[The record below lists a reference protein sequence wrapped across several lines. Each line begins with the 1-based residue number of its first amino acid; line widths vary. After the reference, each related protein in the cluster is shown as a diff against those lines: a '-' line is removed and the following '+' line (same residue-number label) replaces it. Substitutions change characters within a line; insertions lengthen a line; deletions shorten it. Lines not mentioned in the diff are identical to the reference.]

1 MKQFLKFVPVQL
13 TFFLIIG
20 ILFGKYFNFQPI
32 ELLTIVVFLTL
43 VLSLFYIR
51 DIKNFHPSLTF
62 TILVYLISFFLGISS
77 ITYKNQLNSQQ
88 HFSNNLEFTTNK
100 TISGFIEIQKILK
113 PTAYYTKYEAFVT
126 QINNKKTVGKI
137 LVNIQ
142 KDSIETPL
150 HVGDNLVVKTSFLT
164 IKKPLNPH
172 GFNYKKYLKTQQIN
186 HQIQL
191 TKKQFLKLRNN
202 GKTIKSIAAKIRSTI
217 NKSLKNN
224 NFKNDEL
231 AVVNALLLGQ
241 KNSITRDLLV
251 SYAGAGAIHILAVS
265 GLHIGII
272 LLLLTVIFKPLH
284 YFKNGKNISTLIII
298 LALWIYA
305 IIAGL
310 SPSVVRAVTMFTALT
325 IGMQLIQRSNVYN
338 TLVISMFFLL
348 LFNPFYLFEV
358 GFQLSYL
365 AVFSIV
371 WIQPMLYNFWKPKF
385 WFPKK
390 IWQLFTVSIAAQ
402 IGVLP
407 LSLFYFH
414 QFPGLFFLSNLVI
427 IPFLGFILIAGFV
440 VITLSVLEILP
451 HYLGDSYVYI
461 IQQMNHFVAWISNQH
476 YFIIKNISFS
486 LLLMLA
492 FYAFI
497 FFSGKWIEKK
507 VYIRFVLV
515 LISLMLIQSI
525 FIFEK
530 YKLQTTNEFII
541 FNRSKSTIVGARNGN
556 QFLVYSNDSLNQNHA
571 PLKDYL
577 IGTGVQE
584 KFQIKTP
591 AKFYKFKNEIILVV
605 DSLGVFDF
613 KTFKP
618 SIILLQNSP
627 KINLERLLKTLQ
639 PKLLIADGSNY
650 KSYVA
655 RWKETC
661 IKNNTP
667 FHSTMQK
674 GAYIFN

>member
-1 MKQFLKFVPVQL
+1 MKQFIQFVPVQL

-20 ILFGKYFNFQPI
+20 ILTGNHIDFQPI
-32 ELLTIVVFLTL
+32 KLLAIVLFLVFLL
-43 VLSLFYIR
+43 ALLYILDNNLF
-51 DIKNFHPSLTF
+51 NPSLSF
-62 TILVYLISFFLGISS
+62 SLLVFLISFFLGISS
-77 ITYKNQLNSQQ
+77 ITYKNQLNKEQ
-88 HFSNNLEFTTNK
+88 HYSNSSEFTTNK
-100 TISGFIEIQKILK
+100 TISGFIEIQKALK
-113 PTAYYTKYEAFVT
+113 STAYYTKYEAIVT
-126 QINNKKTVGKI
+126 QLNHKKSIGKI
-137 LVNIQ
+137 LVNI
-142 KDSIETPL
+142 KKGSIEIPL
-150 HVGDNLVVKTSFLT
+150 SVGDNLVVKTQFSAFQE
-164 IKKPLNPH
+164 PLNPYS
-172 GFNYKKYLKTQQIN
+172 FSYKKYLKTQQIH

-191 TKKQFLKLRNN
+191 TKKQFLKFKNN
-202 GKTIKSIAAKIRSTI
+202 DKTIKSIAARIRNNI
-217 NKSLKNN
+217 NNSLKSNGFN
-224 NFKNDEL
+224 NDEL

-241 KNSITRDLLV
+241 KNSITRDLLT

-272 LLLLTVIFKPLH
+272 LLLLTFIFKPLH
-284 YFKNGKNISTLIII
+284 YFKNGKIIATLIII

-325 IGMQLIQRSNVYN
+325 IGMQITQRSNIYN

-371 WIQPMLYNFWKPKF
+371 WIQPMLYNSWKPKF
-385 WFPKK
+385 WLPNK

-402 IGVLP
+402 IGALP

-461 IQQMNHFVAWISNQH
+461 IQQMNHFVSWISNQH

-492 FYAFI
+492 FYVFI
-497 FFSGKWIEKK
+497 FYSGKWIEKK
-507 VYIRFVLV
+507 VYHRFPLV
-515 LISLMLIQSI
+515 LISLILVQSI
-525 FIFEK
+525 FILEK
-530 YKLQTTNEFII
+530 YRVQTTSEFIV
-541 FNRSKSTIVGARNGN
+541 FNKSKSALIGARNGT
-556 QFLVYSNDSLNQNHA
+556 QFLVYSIDSLSQNHF

-577 IGTGVQE
+577 IGTGIQD
-584 KFQIKTP
+584 KLRFKKPKNI
-591 AKFYKFKNEIILVV
+591 YKFNDDLILVV
-605 DSLGVFDF
+605 DSLRIFDF
-613 KTFKP
+613 KSAKP
-618 SIILLQNSP
+618 SIVVLQHSP
-627 KINLERLLKTLQ
+627 KINLERLLITLH

-661 IKNNTP
+661 IKNNTT

-674 GAYIFN
+674 GAYIFK

>member
-1 MKQFLKFVPVQL
+1 MKQFIQFVPVQL

-20 ILFGKYFNFQPI
+20 ILTGNHIDFQPI
-32 ELLTIVVFLTL
+32 KLLTIVLFLTCL
-43 VLSLFYIR
+43 LALLFIR
-51 DIKNFHPSLTF
+51 DNKQFNPSLSF
-62 TILVYLISFFLGISS
+62 SILVFLISFFLGISS
-77 ITYKNQLNSQQ
+77 ITYKNQLNKEQ
-88 HFSNNLEFTTNK
+88 HYSNSSEFTTNK
-100 TISGFIEIQKILK
+100 SISGFIEIQKALK
-113 PTAYYTKYEAFVT
+113 STAYYTKYEAIVT
-126 QINNKKTVGKI
+126 QLNHKKSIGKI
-137 LVNIQ
+137 LVNI
-142 KDSIETPL
+142 KKGSIEIPL
-150 HVGDNLVVKTSFLT
+150 SVGDNLVVKTHFSAF
-164 IKKPLNPH
+164 KEPLNPYS
-172 GFNYKKYLKTQQIN
+172 FSYKKYLKTQQIH

-191 TKKQFLKLRNN
+191 SKKQLFILKNK
-202 GKTIKSIAAKIRSTI
+202 GESIKSIAAKIRNNI
-217 NKSLKNN
+217 NNSLKSNGFN
-224 NFKNDEL
+224 NDEL

-241 KNSITRDLLV
+241 KNSITRDLLT

-272 LLLLTVIFKPLH
+272 LLLLTFIFKPLH
-284 YFKNGKNISTLIII
+284 YFKNGKIIATLIII

-325 IGMQLIQRSNVYN
+325 IGMQITQRSNIYN

-371 WIQPMLYNFWKPKF
+371 WIQPMLYNSWKPKF
-385 WFPKK
+385 WLPNK

-402 IGVLP
+402 IGALP

-461 IQQMNHFVAWISNQH
+461 IQQMNHFVSWISNQH

-492 FYAFI
+492 FYVFI
-497 FFSGKWIEKK
+497 FYSGKWIEKK
-507 VYIRFVLV
+507 VYHRFPLV
-515 LISLMLIQSI
+515 LISLILVQSI
-525 FIFEK
+525 FILEK
-530 YKLQTTNEFII
+530 YRVQTTSEFIV
-541 FNRSKSTIVGARNGN
+541 FNKSKSALIGARNGT
-556 QFLVYSNDSLNQNHA
+556 QFLVYSIDSLSQNHF

-577 IGTGVQE
+577 IGTGIQD
-584 KFQIKTP
+584 KLRFKKPKNI
-591 AKFYKFKNEIILVV
+591 YKFNDDLILVV
-605 DSLGVFDF
+605 DSLRIFDF
-613 KTFKP
+613 KSAKP
-618 SIILLQNSP
+618 SIVVLQHSP
-627 KINLERLLKTLQ
+627 KINLERLLITLH

-661 IKNNTP
+661 IKNNTT

-674 GAYIFN
+674 GAYIFK